1 MFQNIGFMDWGI
13 ILFIF
18 LMLFGGKKLP
28 ELATSL
34 GKSISAFK
42 KGIRDGEEE
51 LRKDLTDTPS

>member
-1 MFQNIGFMDWGI
+1 MFQNIGSMDWGI

-34 GKSISAFK
+34 GKSI
-42 KGIRDGEEE
+42 
-51 LRKDLTDTPS
+51 